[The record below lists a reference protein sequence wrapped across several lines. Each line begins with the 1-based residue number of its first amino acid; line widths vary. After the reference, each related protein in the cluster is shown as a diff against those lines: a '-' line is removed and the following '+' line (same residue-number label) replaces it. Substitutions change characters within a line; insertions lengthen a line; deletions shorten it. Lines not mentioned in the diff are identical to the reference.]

1 MAQSPYNYS
10 LVMNFDVD
18 KTVTKSNVDEAIKE
32 IQKQVSKVN
41 LVFTADT
48 KNFEAIMKSMTED
61 IEDAI
66 ANQTKKI
73 VTVYTSALK
82 GARREHRQAVTQML
96 REIESAAKQSR
107 KTIENI
113 FKEPVK
119 INTTMQSTQSV
130 APGTPV
136 RKPTATQPQ
145 SKTQLDVSGETEK
158 IYRDI
163 AEVERNIEAVGGRI
177 KKTLSKNLGNGLLNG
192 FEVEF
197 ADVFGNV
204 KKEFYK
210 FEDMLDESSQQIVQ
224 VLQKSN
230 EIIRKD
236 YDKVNKEQEKL
247 VKRQQAMNEQIEK
260 YKKAR
265 FNNKGD
271 RTELESEMK
280 FIEKMMEKL
289 DFNNAD
295 DFAKIE
301 EALTRVEEKGKK
313 LANVFDQKQMMKT
326 VRKEADELNS
336 LMANL
341 ERSGVKLGKNRAK
354 LMQDFEKQME
364 SASSVDDKKAI
375 EQKIRAMKAAFQQI
389 PSALARVDWLEAQ
402 GLLPDAEIKKLRER
416 IRKSVTPE
424 NNSAIFFDINAAAA
438 DIRILK
444 DVERYMRRINDLE
457 LQGAYAGVD
466 PAKIQQMKQQLAQL
480 TLNPDG
486 SGINEFKQ
494 EFGELFR
501 GMTGTE
507 KEFSSK
513 KQQMVNGLNDI
524 YDKLNLTQRELGE
537 LNNLEI
543 KINSAETLSE
553 LDEIRREVKKT
564 KSEIESIHSGGTGQ
578 AGDENKIRSLIAS
591 QESVLAEIRQSFSRG
606 LKGSRKKLY
615 DDLQKELAEAKRQ
628 MQDAIEN
635 GKPLVFLND
644 KGELVS
650 YADHL
655 AKIRAQAISLKNEIK
670 DLRGA
675 TDTVGYAMRTAF
687 EKFPV
692 WMAASTAFY
701 APIQALQS
709 MYQVIIEVDTQMT
722 NLKRVMD
729 SDTNFDELLQ
739 GNIELAKE
747 LGKTVTDIN
756 YAMENLAKSGDYTM
770 KQLQALTKTATIAS
784 NVSDLSPEEMSA
796 TMITGMSVFNI
807 EAEKSMSIV
816 DRLNEVDNQFPTTV
830 KDLATG
836 MGKAAAAAN
845 LYGVSIDE
853 LIGYM
858 TAIQEVTRDSGATV
872 GNSLKT
878 IFSRITMGGSVAAL
892 KEINVAVYE
901 ADGST
906 RKFSDIMG
914 DLSKKWNTLSNAQQ
928 QGLGKQLAGVHQLT
942 R

>member
-18 KTVTKSNVDEAIKE
+18 KTVTKSNVNEAIKE

-66 ANQTKKI
+66 AKQTKKI

-82 GARREHRQAVTQML
+82 GARREHRQAVSQML
-96 REIESAAKQSR
+96 REMESAAKQSR

-119 INTTMQSTQSV
+119 INTNLQSTQSV
-130 APGTPV
+130 ASGTPT
-136 RKPTATQPQ
+136 RKPTAAQPQ
-145 SKTQLDVSGETEK
+145 NKSQLDVSGQTEK

-163 AEVERNIEAVGGRI
+163 AEVERNIESAGGRI
-177 KKTLSKNLGNGLLNG
+177 KKTLSKNLGNGVLNG

-210 FEDMLDESSQQIVQ
+210 FEDMLDQSSQEIVQ

-230 EIIRKD
+230 EVIRKD
-236 YDKVNKEQEKL
+236 YDKVSKEQEKL
-247 VKRQQAMNEQIEK
+247 VKRQQAVNDQIDK

-295 DFAKIE
+295 DFKKIE

-341 ERSGVKLGKNRAK
+341 ERSGVKLGKNRVK
-354 LMQDFEKQME
+354 LMQDLEKQME
-364 SASSVDDKKAI
+364 SASSVDDKKAV
-375 EQKIRAMKAAFQQI
+375 EQKIRSMKAAFQQI
-389 PSALARVDWLEAQ
+389 PAALSRVDWLQAQ

-457 LQGAYAGVD
+457 LQGAYSGVD
-466 PAKIQQMKQQLAQL
+466 TGKIQQMKQQLAQL
-480 TLNPDG
+480 TLDPNG

-494 EFGELFR
+494 EFGELLR

-524 YDKLNLTQRELGE
+524 HDKLKLTQQEVGE
-537 LNNLEI
+537 LNNFEI
-543 KINSAETLSE
+543 RIKNAETISE

-564 KSEIESIHSGGTGQ
+564 KNEIESIHSGGTGQ
-578 AGDENKIRSLIAS
+578 VTDVNKVRSLIAS

-615 DDLQKELAEAKRQ
+615 DDLQKELAESKRQ
-628 MQDAIEN
+628 MQAAIDG
-635 GKPLVFLND
+635 GKPLVFKVVDQDGNQQLR
-644 KGELVS
+644 S

-655 AKIRAQAISLKNEIK
+655 ADIRSRAISLKNEIK

-709 MYQVIIEVDTQMT
+709 MYQVIMEVDTQMT

-770 KQLQALTKTATIAS
+770 QQLQALTKTATIAS

-796 TMITGMSVFNI
+796 TLITAMSVFDVK
-807 EAEKSMSIV
+807 AEESMSII
-816 DRLNEVDNQFPTTV
+816 DKMNEVDNSYSTKTS
-830 KDLATG
+830 DLATG
-836 MGKAAAAAN
+836 LGKAAAAAN
-845 LYGVSIDE
+845 LYGVSMDE
-853 LIGYM
+853 LLGYI

-872 GNSLKT
+872 GKQN
-878 IFSRITMGGSVAAL
+878 AA
-892 KEINVAVYE
+892 
-901 ADGST
+901 
-906 RKFSDIMG
+906 
-914 DLSKKWNTLSNAQQ
+914 
-928 QGLGKQLAGVHQLT
+928 
-942 R
+942 

>member
-18 KTVTKSNVDEAIKE
+18 KTVTKSNVNEAIKE

-66 ANQTKKI
+66 AKQTKKI

-96 REIESAAKQSR
+96 REMESAAKQSR

-119 INTTMQSTQSV
+119 INTNLQSTQSV
-130 APGTPV
+130 GSNAPT
-136 RKPTATQPQ
+136 RKPSESQQPRQ
-145 SKTQLDVSGETEK
+145 SSRIDTGAQADQ
-158 IYRDI
+158 IYKDM
-163 AEVERNIEAVGGRI
+163 AEVERNIQAAGGRI
-177 KKTLSKNLGNGLLNG
+177 RKSIAKNLGDGTLNG

-230 EIIRKD
+230 EVIRKD
-236 YDKVNKEQEKL
+236 YDRVNKEQEKL
-247 VKRQQAMNEQIEK
+247 VKRQQAVNDQIEK

-280 FIEKMMEKL
+280 FIQKMMDKL

-301 EALTRVEEKGKK
+301 EALSRVEAKGKK
-313 LANVFDQKQMMKT
+313 LAEVFDQKQMMKT

-354 LMQDFEKQME
+354 LMQDLEKQMDE
-364 SASSVDDKKAI
+364 ASSVDDKKAI

-389 PSALARVDWLEAQ
+389 PAALARVDWLEAQ
-402 GLLPDAEIKKLRER
+402 GLLPDSEIKKLRER

-457 LQGAYAGVD
+457 LQGAYAGID

-480 TLNPDG
+480 TLDPNG
-486 SGINEFKQ
+486 AGINEFKQ
-494 EFGELFR
+494 EFGDLLR

-524 YDKLNLTQRELGE
+524 YDKLNITQQELGE

-543 KINSAETLSE
+543 KINNAETLSE
-553 LDEIRREVKKT
+553 LDQINREVKKT
-564 KSEIESIHSGGTGQ
+564 KNEIESIHSGGTGQ
-578 AGDENKIRSLIAS
+578 VTDENKIRSLIAS

-615 DDLQKELAEAKRQ
+615 DDLQEELAEAKRQ
-628 MQDAIEN
+628 MQHAIDN
-635 GKPLVFLND
+635 GKPLVFEVIDEDGN
-644 KGELVS
+644 KQLVS

-655 AKIRAQAISLKNEIK
+655 ASIRARAIGLKNEIK

-687 EKFPV
+687 EKFPI

-709 MYQVIIEVDTQMT
+709 MYQVTMQVDTQMT
-722 NLKRVMD
+722 NLKRVMNA
-729 SDTNFDELLQ
+729 DTNFDDILR

-747 LGKTVTDIN
+747 LGQTVTDIN
-756 YAMENLAKSGDYTM
+756 DAMENLAKSGDYTVQ
-770 KQLQALTKTATIAS
+770 QLQALTKTATIAS

-796 TMITGMSVFNI
+796 TLITAMSVFNVK
-807 EAEKSMSIV
+807 AEESMSII
-816 DRLNEVDNQFPTTV
+816 DKMNEVDNSYSTKTS
-830 KDLATG
+830 DLATG
-836 MGKAAAAAN
+836 LGKAAAAAN
-845 LYGVSIDE
+845 LYGVSMDE
-853 LIGYM
+853 LLGYI

-872 GNSLKT
+872 GKQN
-878 IFSRITMGGSVAAL
+878 AA
-892 KEINVAVYE
+892 
-901 ADGST
+901 
-906 RKFSDIMG
+906 
-914 DLSKKWNTLSNAQQ
+914 
-928 QGLGKQLAGVHQLT
+928 
-942 R
+942 

>member
-18 KTVTKSNVDEAIKE
+18 KTVTKSNVNEAIKE

-66 ANQTKKI
+66 AKQTKKI

-119 INTTMQSTQSV
+119 INTNLQSTQSV
-130 APGTPV
+130 GSNAST
-136 RKPTATQPQ
+136 RKPSESQQPRQ
-145 SKTQLDVSGETEK
+145 SSRIDTGAQTDQ
-158 IYRDI
+158 IYKDM
-163 AEVERNIEAVGGRI
+163 AEVERNIQAAGGRI
-177 KKTLSKNLGNGLLNG
+177 RKSIAKNLGDGTLNG

-210 FEDMLDESSQQIVQ
+210 FSDMLDESSQEIVQ
-224 VLQKSN
+224 VLHKSN
-230 EIIRKD
+230 EVIRKD

-247 VKRQQAMNEQIEK
+247 VKRQQSINEQIEK

-280 FIEKMMEKL
+280 FIQKMMDKL

-301 EALTRVEEKGKK
+301 EALSRVEEKGKK
-313 LANVFDQKQMMKT
+313 LAEVFDQKQMMKT

-354 LMQDFEKQME
+354 LMQDLEKQME
-364 SASSVDDKKAI
+364 GASSVDDKKAI

-389 PSALARVDWLEAQ
+389 PAALARVDWLEAQ

-457 LQGAYAGVD
+457 LQGAYSGID

-480 TLNPDG
+480 TLDPNG

-494 EFGELFR
+494 EFGDLLR

-524 YDKLNLTQRELGE
+524 YDKLNLTQQELGE

-543 KINSAETLSE
+543 KINNAETLSE

-564 KSEIESIHSGGTGQ
+564 KNEIESIHSGGTGQ
-578 AGDENKIRSLIAS
+578 VTDENKIRSLIAS

-615 DDLQKELAEAKRQ
+615 DDLQQELTEAKRQ
-628 MQDAIEN
+628 MQHAIDN
-635 GKPLVFLND
+635 GKPLVFEVVNAD
-644 KGELVS
+644 GNRQLVS

-655 AKIRAQAISLKNEIK
+655 AQIRARAIGLKNEIK

-722 NLKRVMD
+722 NLKRVMNA
-729 SDTNFDELLQ
+729 DTNFDELLR
-739 GNIELAKE
+739 GNIDLAKE

-770 KQLQALTKTATIAS
+770 QQLQALTKTATIAS

-796 TMITGMSVFNI
+796 TLITGMSVFNVK
-807 EAEKSMSIV
+807 AEESMSII
-816 DRLNEVDNQFPTTV
+816 DKMNEVDNSFSTTT

-845 LYGVSIDE
+845 LYGVSMDE
-853 LIGYM
+853 LLGYIS
-858 TAIQEVTRDSGATV
+858 AIQEVTRDSGATV
-872 GNSLKT
+872 GKQN
-878 IFSRITMGGSVAAL
+878 AA
-892 KEINVAVYE
+892 
-901 ADGST
+901 
-906 RKFSDIMG
+906 
-914 DLSKKWNTLSNAQQ
+914 
-928 QGLGKQLAGVHQLT
+928 
-942 R
+942 

>member
-18 KTVTKSNVDEAIKE
+18 KAAAKQNVAEAIKD
-32 IQKQVSKVN
+32 IQKQVAKVN

-66 ANQTKKI
+66 AKQTKKI
-73 VTVYTSALK
+73 VAVYTSALK

-96 REIESAAKQSR
+96 REMESAAKQSR

-119 INTTMQSTQSV
+119 INTNLQSTQSV
-130 APGTPV
+130 ASNTPV
-136 RKPTATQPQ
+136 RKPSAQ
-145 SKTQLDVSGETEK
+145 SQDKNQLDVSGQTEK

-163 AEVERNIEAVGGRI
+163 AEVESNIKAAGGRI

-210 FEDMLDESSQQIVQ
+210 FEDMLDESSQEIIQ

-247 VKRQQAMNEQIEK
+247 MKRQQAINDKIEK
-260 YKKAR
+260 FKQAR

-271 RTELESEMK
+271 RTELEADLKSIQKAMSVLDSNDADG
-280 FIEKMMEKL
+280 FVKL
-289 DFNNAD
+289 
-295 DFAKIE
+295 E
-301 EALTRVEEKGKK
+301 ESLSRAEVKAKK
-313 LANVFDQKQMMKT
+313 LTDVFDQKQMMKT

-354 LMQDFEKQME
+354 LMDDLEKQMS
-364 SASSVDDKKAI
+364 SASSVDDKKSV
-375 EQKIRAMKAAFQQI
+375 EQKVRAMKAAFQQI
-389 PSALARVDWLEAQ
+389 PAALARIDWLEAQ
-402 GLLPDAEIKKLRER
+402 GLLPDKEIKKLRER

-457 LQGAYAGVD
+457 LQGNYSGID
-466 PAKIQQMKQQLAQL
+466 PSKIKQMKQQLAQL
-480 TLNPDG
+480 TLDPNG

-494 EFGELFR
+494 EFGELLR

-524 YDKLNLTQRELGE
+524 FDKLKLTQQEVGE

-543 KINSAETLSE
+543 KINNAETISE

-564 KSEIESIHSGGTGQ
+564 KNDIESIHSGGTGQ
-578 AGDENKIRSLIAS
+578 VGDVNKIRSLIAS
-591 QESVLAEIRQSFSRG
+591 QDSVLAEIRQSFSRG

-615 DDLQKELAEAKRQ
+615 DELQGELAEAKRQ
-628 MQDAIEN
+628 MQEAISK
-635 GKPLVFLND
+635 GKPLVFKVVD
-644 KGELVS
+644 KDGNQELRS

-655 AKIRAQAISLKNEIK
+655 ADVRSRAISLKNEIK

-709 MYQVIIEVDTQMT
+709 MYQVIMEVDTQMT
-722 NLKRVMD
+722 NLKRVMN

-739 GNIELAKE
+739 GNIDLAKE

-770 KQLQALTKTATIAS
+770 QQLQALTKTATIAS
-784 NVSDLSPEEMSA
+784 NVSDLSPDEMSS
-796 TMITGMSVFNI
+796 TLITGMSVFNI
-807 EAEKSMSIV
+807 EAEKSMQII
-816 DRLNEVDNQFPTTV
+816 DKMNEVDNNFATTT
-830 KDLATG
+830 KDLSVG

-845 LYGVSIDE
+845 LYGVSMDE
-853 LIGYM
+853 LLGYI
-858 TAIQEVTRDSGATV
+858 TAVQEVTRDSGATV
-872 GNSLKT
+872 GKQN
-878 IFSRITMGGSVAAL
+878 AA
-892 KEINVAVYE
+892 
-901 ADGST
+901 
-906 RKFSDIMG
+906 
-914 DLSKKWNTLSNAQQ
+914 
-928 QGLGKQLAGVHQLT
+928 
-942 R
+942 